1 MKIFNKENEQE
12 KVYVQLNDIMEL
24 TQTNMPI
31 PASIIDKVFG
41 GKFLIVDDSNR
52 DDFVEFDKKEEID
65 FFKSIEWITDYKK
78 YRDLTQDELKLLIEE
93 TNKEIDDIATKYN
106 TLSYTEKENNL
117 DLYERYNMLC
127 LKIEDIKKIYLLK
140 SGEYQLTFPLVP
152 DSDGFSLGCDDSE
165 IPYKISA
172 SLDPQKYLLYR
183 EDGKELHNDDC
194 IPSNF
199 IQNGLMIAFM
209 EKKNIPQMGEFEL
222 SFNFSEDNKYLVV
235 NLKELEEKKYEE
247 TKKASEK
254 KGIKKVLNKIFNKK
268 KKS

>member
-1 MKIFNKENEQE
+1 
-12 KVYVQLNDIMEL
+12 
-24 TQTNMPI
+24 
-31 PASIIDKVFG
+31 
-41 GKFLIVDDSNR
+41 
-52 DDFVEFDKKEEID
+52 
-65 FFKSIEWITDYKK
+65 
-78 YRDLTQDELKLLIEE
+78 
-93 TNKEIDDIATKYN
+93 
-106 TLSYTEKENNL
+106 
-117 DLYERYNMLC
+117 MLC

>member
-1 MKIFNKENEQE
+1 MKIFNKENNKER
-12 KVYVQLNDIMEL
+12 VYVQLSDIMEL
-24 TQTNMPI
+24 IQSNNPI

-41 GKFLIVDDSNR
+41 GKFLIVDDSNK

-65 FFKSIEWITDYKK
+65 YFKSIEWITDYKK

-152 DSDGFSLGCDDSE
+152 DSDGFSLGCDDQE

-209 EKKNIPQMGEFEL
+209 EKENIPQMGEFEL
-222 SFNFSEDNKYLVV
+222 SFNFSEDNKYFVV
-235 NLKELEEKKYEE
+235 NLKELEEKIYKE

-268 KKS
+268 IKS